1 MQIPNTDFFRVL
13 RMVNKIVRPPIE
25 RPHSAEG
32 KSCVN
37 GERAMSRAINVAVPL
52 VVIYPQVAIRAAAEP
67 VDIYFI
73 DKPAWAL
80 SCIKMSDHC
89 SIPIW
94 PADHEPRG
102 VALCFRA
109 LRI

>member
-1 MQIPNTDFFRVL
+1 
-13 RMVNKIVRPPIE
+13 MVNEIIRPPIE
-25 RPHSAEG
+25 RPHSAAG
-32 KSCVN
+32 KSCGN
-37 GERAMSRAINVAVPL
+37 GECAMSRAINVAVPL
-52 VVIYPQVAIRAAAEP
+52 MVVYPQVAIRAAAKL

-80 SCIKMSDHC
+80 GCIKMSGHR

-94 PADHEPRG
+94 PANHEPRG
-102 VALCFRA
+102 VALCLRA